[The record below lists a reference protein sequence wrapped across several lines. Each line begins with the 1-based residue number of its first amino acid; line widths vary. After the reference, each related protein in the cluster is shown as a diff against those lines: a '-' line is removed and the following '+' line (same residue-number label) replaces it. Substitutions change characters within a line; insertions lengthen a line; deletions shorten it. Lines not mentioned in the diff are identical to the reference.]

1 MRMRFLPIRMV
12 VSPTPWAADVRF
24 SLVSR
29 QRRSQAPHAGI
40 RGKPGVVMNG
50 SPQYPFPDAHAHGV
64 QALDEPTY
72 DVALR
77 TEDL

>member
-1 MRMRFLPIRMV
+1 MRLLPLRTV
-12 VSPTPWAADVRF
+12 VSAARWTADVRF

-64 QALDEPTY
+64 EALDEPTY
-72 DVALR
+72 DVALL
-77 TEDL
+77 TKDL